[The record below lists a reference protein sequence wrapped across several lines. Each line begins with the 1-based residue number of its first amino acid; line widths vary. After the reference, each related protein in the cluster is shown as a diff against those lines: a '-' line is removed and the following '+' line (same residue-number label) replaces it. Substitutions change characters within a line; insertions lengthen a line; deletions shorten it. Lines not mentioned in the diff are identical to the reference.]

1 MIQGKREMKIGY
13 FALTEQGFE
22 LIHRLNK
29 GLPGEVFEKSNLK
42 QHMEDAWRRLDALV
56 CVMAAGIVVRH
67 IASLLRGKDKDPA
80 VVVMDTQG
88 QWAISLLSGHLG
100 GANEL
105 AKQLAKVT
113 GGYPVVTTATDVE
126 GMVAFDEVAKKN
138 RLLIENLSALKYV
151 SGNLLNK
158 DEVKVV
164 IDPFYR
170 EKNTEK
176 TLYLRPQSLVL
187 GVGCK
192 KDMEPERMAAA
203 FQGFTEKYLSDVRC
217 IRAVATVDRKA
228 GEAAILELSEA
239 LSVPLM
245 IIPRGMIGR
254 LDFETVPGGPL
265 EYSPFVEKT
274 LGVGSVAEA
283 SAYLAAKSM
292 AGGAYETGR
301 NVTEGEMARLKIKK
315 QKYEGITFAVAEVK
329 QNIDI

>member
-1 MIQGKREMKIGY
+1 MIQGKRDMKIGY

-126 GMVAFDEVAKKN
+126 G
-138 RLLIENLSALKYV
+138 IENLSALKYV

-192 KDMEPERMAAA
+192 KDMDVKRMAAA
-203 FQGFTEKYLSDVRC
+203 FQGFTEKYLLDVRC

-239 LSVPLM
+239 LSVLLM